1 MNNTVIHIIGYSA
14 QTLFGLRF
22 FIQLWQSEKSGKVQS
37 PSLFWQISLLAS
49 ILLLIYSML
58 VMDLPIMLGQLLGYF
73 IYVRNLNITR
83 VWQNFH
89 SVIKWFI
96 YILPAL
102 ALSVILSRHEFSWND
117 LIENNSNK
125 YLLFWGLLGQ
135 AVFTSRFIYQ
145 WIYSEKIKQSVFP
158 PGFWIISILGALLI
172 SSYAFY
178 LHLYPIIIGHAI
190 GMLVYIRN
198 LMIHFNFLTR
208 NNNKTINT
216 RTWFHKLIVIFK
228 NVTNVKGPEFFNHL
242 FIVHCL
248 LCG

>member
-1 MNNTVIHIIGYSA
+1 MNNTIIHIIGYAA
-14 QTLFGLRF
+14 QTLFGIRF

-73 IYVRNLNITR
+73 IYIRNLHITKVWHNFNII
-83 VWQNFH
+83 
-89 SVIKWFI
+89 IKWFI
-96 YILPAL
+96 GVLPAL
-102 ALSVILSRHEFSWND
+102 ALVVILSRQEYSWND
-117 LIENNSNK
+117 LLENNSNK
-125 YLLFWGLLGQ
+125 YLLLWGLLGQ
-135 AVFTSRFIYQ
+135 AIFTSRFIYQ
-145 WIYSEKIKQSVFP
+145 WIYSEKIQESVFP
-158 PGFWIISILGALLI
+158 VGFWILSIVGALLI

-208 NNNKTINT
+208 NNDKSI
-216 RTWFHKLIVIFK
+216 KSSS
-228 NVTNVKGPEFFNHL
+228 
-242 FIVHCL
+242 
-248 LCG
+248 